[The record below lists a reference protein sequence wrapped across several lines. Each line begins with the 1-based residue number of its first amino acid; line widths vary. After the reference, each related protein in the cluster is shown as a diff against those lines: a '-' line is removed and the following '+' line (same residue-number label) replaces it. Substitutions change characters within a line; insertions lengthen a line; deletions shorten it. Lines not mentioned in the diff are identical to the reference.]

1 MKSVMMH
8 PLENKSDSFP
18 AVASAWMTAIVLAV
32 GLWTLLHTFAP
43 PVGWSEGLDAP
54 VRVNIGFFGTMWHGV
69 WANAPAVSSI
79 GSIAEF
85 ASYIVT
91 RPVASL
97 AADGVLTQ
105 TLILLAVAMIAG
117 RKSYKIIYQAVYRG
131 LPRTRNVQTCIG
143 SEPRH
148 GGYGIS
154 HIEETW
160 RDRLMAAGRGIYL
173 APGVRM
179 PRDVEPEHVAVL
191 GTTGAG
197 KSTIVE
203 GLLQQAIRRGDR
215 CLIVDVKGHAKRR
228 FNVPGAGELA
238 LGSKDG
244 FIWAIGR
251 DIRNRQDAIELA
263 AVLIPASKDPIWSD
277 GARLYLVGLIVALQR
292 QLGLKWGWKDLK
304 GALAKSFEEQEA
316 LIRDSMPDVVHL
328 LQSKD
333 GDPTATV
340 MSILVTVV
348 ANVGSFAWSLAARE
362 QARGPKISLREWAA
376 GKSRRRVVFLRLEF
390 DRENQSAAFLKLC
403 LRCVQAT
410 LLGSQVDDETDQAI
424 WLGLDELPRFCDD
437 TTVER
442 LVALGRSRGVR
453 IVAAL
458 QVPAQLRRTLS
469 ADATNSLLGN
479 FGLQIVSR
487 VAPGPSRGEIAR
499 DWFGTR
505 TVTWDPALTGGD
517 ATKDRP
523 SKEIPVLSESE
534 LTGTLGKFY
543 SATGRPFIRA
553 AITGFE
559 HVPILEWPVGW
570 AKTL

>member
-1 MKSVMMH
+1 MTKAH
-8 PLENKSDSFP
+8 PLDSKPDAFP
-18 AVASAWMTAIVLAV
+18 AVVSAWTVAIAIVI
-32 GLWTLLHTFAP
+32 GLWTGLHGFIP
-43 PVGWSEGLDAP
+43 PIGWNGRLDAP
-54 VRVNIGFFGTMWHGV
+54 VRIDIGFFSSMWHHI
-69 WANAPAVSSI
+69 WASAPAIGSI
-79 GSIAEF
+79 GSMADFLLHIM
-85 ASYIVT
+85 T

-97 AADGVLTQ
+97 MAVGALTS
-105 TLILLAVAMIAG
+105 TSILLAASLIAG
-117 RKSYKIIYQAVYRG
+117 LKGYKIIYRAVHKG
-131 LPRTRNVQTCIG
+131 LPPTRDVQTTMG
-143 SEPRH
+143 SQPR
-148 GGYGIS
+148 YGRYGMA

-160 RDRLMAAGRGIYL
+160 RDRRMAAGRGIYL

-203 GLLQQAIRRGDR
+203 GLLRQAIRRGDR
-215 CLIVDVKGHAKRR
+215 CLIVDVKGDAKRR
-228 FNVPGAGELA
+228 FDVAGAGELG
-238 LGSKDG
+238 LGGEDG
-244 FIWAIGR
+244 FIWAIGQ

-277 GARLYLVGLIVALQR
+277 GARLYLVGLILALQR
-292 QLGLKWGWKDLK
+292 ELGSMWGWRDLK
-304 GALAKSFEEQEA
+304 DALAKPFPEQEH
-316 LIRDSMPDVVHL
+316 LIRGSMPDVVHL
-328 LQSKD
+328 LQTKD

-362 QARGPKISLREWAA
+362 EARGPKLSLRGWAA
-376 GKSRRRVVFLRLEF
+376 GKSRQRVVFLRLEF
-390 DRENQSAAFLKLC
+390 DRESQSAAFLKLC

-410 LLGSQVDDETDQAI
+410 LLGSEVRDNQDGAI

-499 DWFGTR
+499 DWFGSR
-505 TVTWDPALTGGD
+505 TVTWNPALTGGD
-517 ATKDRP
+517 SSKDWP
-523 SKEIPVLSESE
+523 TKEIPVLSESE

-559 HVPILEWPVGW
+559 HVPILQWPVGW
-570 AKTL
+570 ANRL

>member
-1 MKSVMMH
+1 MTRTH
-8 PLENKSDSFP
+8 PLEGKPDSFP
-18 AVASAWMTAIVLAV
+18 AVASACTVAIAV
-32 GLWTLLHTFAP
+32 AIGLWTCLHRLVP
-43 PVGWSEGLDAP
+43 PMGWNGSLDAP
-54 VRVNIGFFGTMWHGV
+54 VRIDVEFISSMWRDV
-69 WANAPAVSSI
+69 WTSAPAIGSI

-85 ASYIVT
+85 LLHIMT
-91 RPVASL
+91 RPVACL
-97 AADGVLTQ
+97 MAVGALTS
-105 TLILLAVAMIAG
+105 TSILLVASLIASQ
-117 RKSYKIIYQAVYRG
+117 KSYKIIYQAVYRG
-131 LPRTRNVQTCIG
+131 LPPTRHVQTSIG
-143 SEPRH
+143 AEPRH

-160 RDRLMAAGRGIYL
+160 RDRRMATGRGIYL

-203 GLLQQAIRRGDR
+203 GVLRQAIRRGDR
-215 CLIVDVKGHAKRR
+215 CLIVDVKGDARRR
-228 FNVPGAGELA
+228 FDIPGAVELGLGGE
-238 LGSKDG
+238 DG
-244 FIWAIGR
+244 FIWAIGL

-277 GARLYLVGLIVALQR
+277 GARLYLVGLIVALQG
-292 QLGLKWGWKDLK
+292 QLGSKWGWRDLK
-304 GALAKSFEEQEA
+304 DALAKPFAEQEH
-316 LIRDSMPDVVHL
+316 LIRGSLPDVVHL
-328 LQSKD
+328 LQIKD

-362 QARGPKISLREWAA
+362 QARGPKVSLRGWAA
-376 GKSRRRVVFLRLEF
+376 GKSRQRVIFLRLEF
-390 DRENQSAAFLKLC
+390 DRESQSAAVLKLC
-403 LRCVQAT
+403 LRCVQTT
-410 LLGSQVDDETDQAI
+410 LLGSEVQNNEDAAI

-469 ADATNSLLGN
+469 ADAANSLLGN

-499 DWFGTR
+499 DWFGSR
-505 TVTWDPALTGGD
+505 TVTWNPALTGGD
-517 ATKDRP
+517 PSKDWP
-523 SKEIPVLSESE
+523 TKEIPVLSESE

-559 HVPILEWPVGW
+559 HVPILQWPVGW
-570 AKTL
+570 ANKL

>member
-1 MKSVMMH
+1 MTKTH
-8 PLENKSDSFP
+8 PLANKPDSFP
-18 AVASAWMTAIVLAV
+18 AVASAWTMAIIVAI
-32 GLWTLLHTFAP
+32 GLWTLLHWLAP
-43 PVGWSEGLDAP
+43 PIGWNGRLDAP
-54 VRVNIGFFGTMWHGV
+54 VRIDVEFFGSMWRDV
-69 WANAPAVSSI
+69 WACAPAISSI
-79 GSIAEF
+79 GSVAQFILHMT
-85 ASYIVT
+85 T
-91 RPVASL
+91 RPFASL
-97 AADGVLTQ
+97 AAVGALMQ
-105 TLILLAVAMIAG
+105 ILIFLIATIIAG
-117 RKSYKIIYQAVYRG
+117 RKSYKIIYHAVHQG

-143 SEPRH
+143 SEPRY
-148 GGYGIS
+148 GGYGIR
-154 HIEETW
+154 HINEAW
-160 RDRLMAAGRGIYL
+160 LNRGIDAGNGIFL

-179 PRDVEPEHVAVL
+179 PRDVEPEHVAVI

-197 KSTIVE
+197 KSTIIE

-215 CLIVDVKGHAKRR
+215 GLIVDVKGNAKRR
-228 FNVPGAGELA
+228 FDVADAGELA
-238 LGSKDG
+238 LGSADG
-244 FIWAIGR
+244 LIWAIGR

-292 QLGLKWGWKDLK
+292 RLGTEWGWGDLK
-304 GALAKSFEEQEA
+304 SALAKPFQEQEK
-316 LIRDSMPDVVHL
+316 LIRESMPDIVHL
-328 LQSKD
+328 LQTKD

-340 MSILVTVV
+340 MSLLVTVV

-362 QARGPKISLREWAA
+362 RARGPKISLRDWAS
-376 GKSRRRVVFLRLEF
+376 GRSRRRVIFLRLEF
-390 DRENQSAAFLKLC
+390 DRESQSAAFLKLC

-410 LLGSQVDDETDQAI
+410 LLGNEVQDNQDGAI

-479 FGLQIVSR
+479 FGLQIISR
-487 VAPGPSRGEIAR
+487 IAPGPSRAEIAR

-517 ATKDRP
+517 TSKEWP
-523 SKEIPVLSESE
+523 TKEIPVLSESE

-553 AITGFE
+553 AVTGFE
-559 HVPILEWPVGW
+559 HVPILKWPMEW
-570 AKTL
+570 ANDL

>member
-1 MKSVMMH
+1 MTRTH
-8 PLENKSDSFP
+8 PLESKPDAFP
-18 AVASAWMTAIVLAV
+18 AIVSAWTVAIAV
-32 GLWTLLHTFAP
+32 AIGLWTCLHWLIP
-43 PVGWSEGLDAP
+43 PIGWDGSMDAP
-54 VRVNIGFFGTMWHGV
+54 VRIHIGFFSSMWHDI
-69 WANAPAVSSI
+69 WASAPAIGSI
-79 GSIAEF
+79 GSIADF
-85 ASYIVT
+85 LHHVT
-91 RPVASL
+91 ARPVASL
-97 AADGVLTQ
+97 MAVGALTS
-105 TLILLAVAMIAG
+105 TSILLAASLIASAE
-117 RKSYKIIYQAVYRG
+117 SYKIIYQAVHRG
-131 LPRTRNVQTCIG
+131 LPPTRNVQTSIG
-143 SEPRH
+143 AEPRY

-160 RDRLMAAGRGIYL
+160 RDRRMAAGRGIYL

-203 GLLQQAIRRGDR
+203 GLLRQAIRRGDR
-215 CLIVDVKGHAKRR
+215 CLIVDVKGDARRR
-228 FNVPGAGELA
+228 FDVPGAGELG
-238 LGSKDG
+238 LGGEDG

-251 DIRNRQDAIELA
+251 DIRNRQDVIELA

-292 QLGLKWGWKDLK
+292 QLGPKWGWRDLK
-304 GALAKSFEEQEA
+304 DALAKPFAEQER
-316 LIRDSMPDVVHL
+316 LIRGSMPDVVHL
-328 LQSKD
+328 LQTKD

-362 QARGPKISLREWAA
+362 QAGGPRVSLRGWAA
-376 GKSRRRVVFLRLEF
+376 GKSQRRVIFLRLEF
-390 DRENQSAAFLKLC
+390 DRESQSAAFLKLC

-410 LLGSQVDDETDQAI
+410 LLGNEVQDNQDGAI

-487 VAPGPSRGEIAR
+487 ALRPGLPVEKSPGIGLARGR
-499 DWFGTR
+499 SPGT
-505 TVTWDPALTGGD
+505 PL
-517 ATKDRP
+517 
-523 SKEIPVLSESE
+523 
-534 LTGTLGKFY
+534 
-543 SATGRPFIRA
+543 
-553 AITGFE
+553 
-559 HVPILEWPVGW
+559 
-570 AKTL
+570 